1 MRRTLL
7 FAAAALI
14 APLVTMAPAG
24 AAPPDTQ
31 DGTKG
36 SVSIDVVGLTST
48 VGTPSGAPTLVPTTG
63 LDIPVTQGSDFSFS
77 SIECSSGPAPFNEVG
92 LEFSPDFPGLE
103 DPAPIRSVV
112 EGTVTDVNPSG
123 GGTIEGSITTFLCEN
138 GEETDQIVTSFSARF
153 RPTPDDQVVLMG
165 GTLET
170 TGGLALNGKFTIT
183 EATGQFEGLTGE
195 GRLRGQLTCLPVT
208 LVRNEATDCAD
219 LGLFSEAL
227 LDLDGRFETTQE

>member
-7 FAAAALI
+7 FAAATLI

-24 AAPPDTQ
+24 AARPVTQ

-48 VGTPSGAPTLVPTTG
+48 VGTPSGEPTLVPTTG
-63 LDIPVTQGSDFSFS
+63 LEIPVTQGSDFSFS

-92 LEFSPDFPGLE
+92 LEFSPDFPGLD

-112 EGTVTDVNPSG
+112 EGTATDVNASG
-123 GGTIEGSITTFLCEN
+123 GGTVEGTITTFLCED
-138 GEETDQIVTSFSARF
+138 GEETDQIVASFSARF
-153 RPTPDDQVVLMG
+153 RPTSDDQVTLMG
-165 GTLET
+165 GTIET

-195 GRLRGQLTCLPVT
+195 GRLRGQLTCLPIT
-208 LVRNEATDCAD
+208 LMRNEATDCAD

-227 LDLDGRFETTQE
+227 LDLDGRFETTKA

>member
-1 MRRTLL
+1 MRKALL

-24 AAPPDTQ
+24 AAPPATQ
-31 DGTKG
+31 AGTKG

-63 LDIPVTQGSDFSFS
+63 LEIPVTQGSDFSFS

-112 EGTVTDVNPSG
+112 EGTVTDVNASG
-123 GGTIEGSITTFLCEN
+123 GGTVEGTITTFLCEN

-153 RPTPDDQVVLMG
+153 RPTSDDQVVLMG

-170 TGGLALNGKFTIT
+170 TGGLALNGKFIIT
-183 EATGQFEGLTGE
+183 EATGQFEDLTGE
-195 GRLRGQLTCLPVT
+195 GRLRGQLTCLPII
-208 LVRNEATDCAD
+208 LMRNGATDCAD

-227 LDLDGRFETTQE
+227 LDLDGRFETTQA

>member
-1 MRRTLL
+1 MRRNLL
-7 FAAAALI
+7 FSAAALI
-14 APLVTMAPAG
+14 APARHHGTG
-24 AAPPDTQ
+24 GRCAAPRTRWDEGQRVDRCGRPDIDGGDTQ
-31 DGTKG
+31 WC
-36 SVSIDVVGLTST
+36 
-48 VGTPSGAPTLVPTTG
+48 VPTTG
-63 LDIPVTQGSDFSFS
+63 LEIPVTQGSDFSFS
-77 SIECSSGPAPFNEVG
+77 SIECSSGPAPFNELG

-112 EGTVTDVNPSG
+112 EGTVTDVDASG
-123 GGTIEGSITTFLCEN
+123 GGTVEGTIATFLCEN

-153 RPTPDDQVVLMG
+153 RPTSEDQVVLMG

-170 TGGLALNGKFTIT
+170 TGGLALNGKFTTT

-208 LVRNEATDCAD
+208 LMRNEATDCAD

-227 LDLDGRFETTQE
+227 LEWDGRFETTQA

>member
-7 FAAAALI
+7 FVAAAFL
-14 APLVTMAPAG
+14 APLITMAPAS
-24 AAPPDTQ
+24 AAPPDAQ

-48 VGTPSGAPTLVPTTG
+48 VGTPSRAPTLVPTTG
-63 LDIPVTQGSDFSFS
+63 LEIPVTEGSNFSFS

-138 GEETDQIVTSFSARF
+138 GEETDQIVTSFTARF
-153 RPTPDDQVVLMG
+153 RPTSDDQVVLMG

-170 TGGLALNGKFTIT
+170 TGGLGLNGKFTIT
-183 EATGQFEGLTGE
+183 EATGQFEGLNGD
-195 GRLRGQLTCLPVT
+195 GRLRGQLTCLPIT
-208 LVRNEATDCAD
+208 LMRNEATDCAD

-227 LDLDGRFETTQE
+227 LDLDGRFETTQA